1 MRPPQRLSRALPD
14 EPSTSSAAP
23 ARAELEPDPIT
34 TARRPPAASTEVDTP
49 IAPDP
54 TTTLEEGT
62 GSSRSVM
69 REWVNELTGR
79 AERASTGIRVPSEAE
94 ISQVMSMFP
103 DVQRDVVVGA
113 LQRRYVSVPGSLLLA
128 IVSSRSY
135 QLQYRGR
142 SRDFTAR
149 GLKLLA

>member
-1 MRPPQRLSRALPD
+1 
-14 EPSTSSAAP
+14 
-23 ARAELEPDPIT
+23 
-34 TARRPPAASTEVDTP
+34 
-49 IAPDP
+49 
-54 TTTLEEGT
+54 
-62 GSSRSVM
+62 M